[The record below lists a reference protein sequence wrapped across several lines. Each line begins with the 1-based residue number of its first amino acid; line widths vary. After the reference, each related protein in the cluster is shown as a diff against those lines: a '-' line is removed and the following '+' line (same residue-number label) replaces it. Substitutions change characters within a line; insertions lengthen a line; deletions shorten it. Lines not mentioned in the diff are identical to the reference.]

1 MRRLLNLFRKK
12 IIIPLVRR
20 GVPTGQWVEIYKNDK
35 YYKVLVRE
43 YGEPLPS
50 QIEVE
55 PVKEN
60 FASKTK

>member
-1 MRRLLNLFRKK
+1 LRRLLNLFRKK
-12 IIIPLVRR
+12 ITIPLVCR
-20 GVPTGQWVEIYKNDK
+20 GIPTGHWVEIYKNDK

-60 FASKTK
+60 VTSKTK